1 MSETVTNSDSEALRA
16 TLQSV
21 QAQLADLAERVSG
34 LEKLAAPAG
43 KAAAPAA
50 SAVAAPA
57 AAPVAQSSV
66 AKQAGI
72 SEEEFLAISAAL
84 AAWFGVQAHI
94 RQIRLI
100 HTGMWSQ
107 QGRVAI
113 QASHRF
119 NRLSH

>member
-50 SAVAAPA
+50 APV